1 MAANGIDESHRD
13 DFVRHAVKFDDDD
26 NQYLKKAEIE
36 AAAAAWTA
44 ADDGADS
51 GEVEATEETEAA
63 DDATSEVSE
72 DAPAE
77 EEIATEEAPAE
88 ESEVTEEATVEET
101 PTEESS
107 TKIALFV
114 VTQILKEQSPANLV
128 GLHSDYKGYSQ
139 RGQAWSRVSSDTMMM
154 TIRGKVRS
162 ISSRSCTAGGITP
175 TLISTA
181 SHASGYCLSH
191 ASTSAIIPS
200 GGTPG
205 LTLAGN
211 PNHWELLGLNQRIGI
226 FYSIRQ
232 F

>member
-36 AAAAAWTA
+36 AAAAAWGS
-44 ADDGADS
+44 ADESADS
-51 GEVEATEETEAA
+51 EEEEAAEETEAA
-63 DDATSEVSE
+63 D
-72 DAPAE
+72 
-77 EEIATEEAPAE
+77 
-88 ESEVTEEATVEET
+88 ESDLKNQKRLLQKRKQQQKMPLPKKQKQQKKQLLKRLQLKSQAQ
-101 PTEESS
+101 
-107 TKIALFV
+107 KIARFV
-114 VTQILKEQSPANLV
+114 VTQTLKEQSPANLV
-128 GLHSDYKGYSQ
+128 DLHSDYRGYSQ

-205 LTLAGN
+205 LTLA
-211 PNHWELLGLNQRIGI
+211 R
-226 FYSIRQ
+226 
-232 F
+232 